1 MMKSKLSLWVLFLLI
16 AAFINACA
24 VQGTPPPAF
33 DAQPIPSGKWNKK
46 VDYLYWILDASSSME
61 KGYKLE
67 TAKSVIA
74 NFNKT
79 MPALDIDVALRTFGH
94 DAEVSAKYSDLM
106 VKPQSFE
113 AEAIPGGLAKV
124 SKGGGFSPLDRA
136 LKDAI
141 IDLKNFKKPIAMIIV
156 SDGKDMDDAPLAA
169 AKALKETHAD
179 SLCIYTVQVGN
190 DSEGQKL
197 LSEIA
202 AVTRCGKAVN
212 AESLATGPAMHA
224 FVQEVMLTEW
234 ADSDGDG
241 VADKRDR
248 CPNTPR
254 GVKVDM
260 SGCPL
265 DSDKD
270 GVPDY
275 LDQCANTPAGTKV
288 DAKGCPIPVAT
299 KSAEVTAAGTWIYK
313 DIQFENNRSDL
324 KENSFAVLNEI
335 AEALKNQPNLK
346 VEIQGHTDISG
357 THDYNVSLSRKRAQT
372 VKAYL
377 ESKGI
382 NPARMTTVG
391 FGPDQP
397 IETNKTKEGRARNRR
412 VELKPIQ

>member
-1 MMKSKLSLWVLFLLI
+1 
-16 AAFINACA
+16 
-24 VQGTPPPAF
+24 
-33 DAQPIPSGKWNKK
+33 
-46 VDYLYWILDASSSME
+46 
-61 KGYKLE
+61 
-67 TAKSVIA
+67 
-74 NFNKT
+74 
-79 MPALDIDVALRTFGH
+79 
-94 DAEVSAKYSDLM
+94 
-106 VKPQSFE
+106 
-113 AEAIPGGLAKV
+113 
-124 SKGGGFSPLDRA
+124 
-136 LKDAI
+136 
-141 IDLKNFKKPIAMIIV
+141 MIIV
-156 SDGKDMDDAPLAA
+156 SDGKDMGDEPLAA
-169 AKALKETHAD
+169 AEALKETHAD

-190 DSEGQKL
+190 ASEGQKL
-197 LSEIA
+197 LSKIA
-202 AVTRCGKAVN
+202 AVTRCGRAVN
-212 AESLATGPAMHA
+212 AESLATGPTMHA

-241 VADKRDR
+241 VADKKDR

-335 AEALKNQPNLK
+335 TEALKNQPNLK
-346 VEIQGHTDISG
+346 VEIQGHTDITG
-357 THDYNVSLSRKRAQT
+357 THDYNVSLSQKRAQT

-397 IETNKTKEGRARNRR
+397 IETNKTNQGRARNRR